1 MLFLF
6 IGGKVKSFDYTHYLR
21 SSYTTID
28 KKSYLRTFQVFYD
41 PFVEKIRKKSV
52 NWKAKG
58 FKSERQ
64 ALRYLKEQVEK
75 EFQKYPAVAEA
86 KSCETFGDLVKLWL
100 ESWSPTVRKTTVD
113 YQKEILKRYL
123 LPSIAKNLLL
133 KHITPIFIETVW
145 AKILL
150 LQSKKK
156 KLPLE
161 QATLEKIASLLKQ
174 ILLYGYRHEFI
185 SFDIKKIE
193 LKIPNDRKILAIQR
207 RKKKFLEK
215 EEIHTLFQAIDEKY
229 ESNHE
234 INKMG
239 KLYLDMAEFLIRNGL
254 RIGELS
260 ALTIEKVDFQSKKLV
275 IDEGVV
281 AAGRT
286 IEQYIRN
293 PPKTI
298 SSIREID
305 LDDRSLAIIRN
316 RIQLNEARQKEM
328 RQREKGTFIKT
339 YQRRNQTSYHK
350 KVRASEQFLFSTTIF
365 QTQNGTPVVYHSF
378 NEFMNGSGHN
388 KKSVKCVKDIL
399 REKYP
404 VFNKHVTTHT
414 FRYTHISLL
423 AEAGMPIKAIME
435 RVGHANMKITLE
447 IYNQVSATTKE
458 KLIQEIDSWIF

>member
-1 MLFLF
+1 MLRSSEL
-6 IGGKVKSFDYTHYLR
+6 KQYLR

-28 KKSYLRTFQVFYD
+28 KKSYLRTFQAYYD
-41 PFVEKIRKKSV
+41 PIKGKTRKKSV

-58 FKSERQ
+58 FKSEKQ
-64 ALRYLKEQVEK
+64 ALRYLKEQIEK
-75 EFQKYPAVAEA
+75 ELKKDSMFSDANH
-86 KSCETFGDLVKLWL
+86 CETF
-100 ESWSPTVRKTTVD
+100 R
-113 YQKEILKRYL
+113 EILARYL
-123 LPSIAKNLLL
+123 CPYFTDDLRL
-133 KHITPIFIETVW
+133 KQLTPLFVEGAW
-145 AKILL
+145 ADILAIR
-150 LQSKKK
+150 SKQTKK
-156 KLPLE
+156 FLE
-161 QATLEKIASLLKQ
+161 KATLEKIRSLLKQ
-174 ILLYGYRHEFI
+174 ILAYGYRHDLVL
-185 SFDIKKIE
+185 FDLNKIV
-193 LKIPNDRKILAIQR
+193 LKIPNDRKIPAVHR

-215 EEIHTLFQAIDEKY
+215 EEISILFQAINEKY
-229 ESNHE
+229 ETNNE
-234 INKMG
+234 NNKMG

-260 ALTIEKVDFQSKKLV
+260 ALTVEKVHFSAKKLL

-316 RIQLNEARQKEM
+316 RIQINEARQKEM

-339 YQRRNQTSYHK
+339 YQRKNQTAYHK
-350 KVRASEQFLFSTTIF
+350 KVKAAENFLFSNTIF

-378 NEFMNGSGHN
+378 NEFMNGRGNN
-388 KKSVKCVKDIL
+388 KKTVKCVKDIL

-404 VFNKHVTTHT
+404 EFNKHVTTHT

-423 AEAGMPIKAIME
+423 AEANVPIKAIMD
-435 RVGHANMKITLE
+435 RVGHANMKTTLE
-447 IYNQVSATTKE
+447 IYNQVTNATKE
-458 KLIQEIDSWIF
+458 KVIQEVDSWIF

>member
-1 MLFLF
+1 MLRSSEL
-6 IGGKVKSFDYTHYLR
+6 KQYLR

-28 KKSYLRTFQVFYD
+28 KKSYLRTFQAYYD
-41 PFVEKIRKKSV
+41 PIKGKTRKKSV

-58 FKSERQ
+58 FKSEKQ
-64 ALRYLKEQVEK
+64 ALRYLKEQIEK
-75 EFQKYPAVAEA
+75 DLKKDSMFSDANH
-86 KSCETFGDLVKLWL
+86 CETFRELTLLWL
-100 ESWSPTVRKTTVD
+100 KAWSPTVRQTTVH
-113 YQKEILKRYL
+113 YQKEILARYL
-123 LPSIAKNLLL
+123 CPYFTDDLRL
-133 KHITPIFIETVW
+133 KQLTPLFVEGAW
-145 AKILL
+145 ADILAIR
-150 LQSKKK
+150 SKQTKK
-156 KLPLE
+156 FLE
-161 QATLEKIASLLKQ
+161 KATLEKIRSLLKQ
-174 ILLYGYRHEFI
+174 ILAYGYRHDLVL
-185 SFDIKKIE
+185 FDLNKIV
-193 LKIPNDRKILAIQR
+193 LKIPNDRKIPAVHR

-215 EEIHTLFQAIDEKY
+215 EEISILFQAINEKY
-229 ESNHE
+229 ETNNE
-234 INKMG
+234 NNKMG

-260 ALTIEKVDFQSKKLV
+260 ALTVEKVHFSAKKLL

-316 RIQLNEARQKEM
+316 RIQINEARQKEM

-339 YQRRNQTSYHK
+339 YQRKNQTAYHK
-350 KVRASEQFLFSTTIF
+350 KVKAAENFLFSNTIF

-378 NEFMNGSGHN
+378 NEFMNGRGNN
-388 KKSVKCVKDIL
+388 KKTVKCVKDIL

-404 VFNKHVTTHT
+404 EFNKHVTTHT

-423 AEAGMPIKAIME
+423 AEANVPIKAIMD
-435 RVGHANMKITLE
+435 RVGHANMKTTLE
-447 IYNQVSATTKE
+447 IYNQVTNATKE
-458 KLIQEIDSWIF
+458 KVIQEVDSWIF